1 MTRSGKDRESNS
13 HTSRNVDVEK
23 QKPGD
28 SGGGVVDLEVMM
40 LMRCRATI
48 LRSPDG
54 KREDADDEAGEG
66 DKSEAQK
73 NPASLIIAGVFFR
86 CRGEV

>member
-54 KREDADDEAGEG
+54 ECEDE
-66 DKSEAQK
+66 SEAQK
-73 NPASLIIAGVFFR
+73 NQASLSIAKSRSV
-86 CRGEV
+86 